1 MPRRGRPK
9 NEQQPQGSP
18 AWMTTYGD
26 MVTLL
31 LTFFVF
37 LFTFSTIEA
46 KKFEA
51 AVVSLQNAFGL
62 PLAVEDVPLGPESDM
77 GEISDNLMEDD
88 LMAEDLRQLLEIER
102 RLRAYISEEKMETL
116 VELDREGRGLVLR
129 FADTVLFDLGKADLK
144 PEARAILDRL
154 STVIRNIPN
163 HIRVEGH
170 TDNLPIS
177 TGLFPS
183 NWELSTR
190 RATEVIRYF
199 IEDHGFVPQ
208 RLSAAGY
215 GEYRPLVPN
224 DSEANRQRNRRVDVV
239 IFRLSLSMNE
249 PGYWGVLSRER
260 E

>member
-1 MPRRGRPK
+1 
-9 NEQQPQGSP
+9 
-18 AWMTTYGD
+18 MTTYGD

-37 LFTFSTIEA
+37 LFALSTVES

-51 AVVSLQNAFGL
+51 AIVSLQNAFGL
-62 PLAVEDVPLGPESDM
+62 PLSVEEIPLGPQSQ
-77 GEISDNLMEDD
+77 DNAVTDSFWNDD
-88 LMAEDLRQLLEIER
+88 LLTEDLRQLLEIER
-102 RLRAYISEEKMETL
+102 RLRAYISEERMDTL
-116 VELDREGRGLVLR
+116 IDLNREGRGLVLR
-129 FADTVLFDLGKADLK
+129 FADTVLFDLGKANLK

-154 STVIRNIPN
+154 STITRDVPN

-170 TDNLPIS
+170 TDDLPIK

-190 RATEVIRYF
+190 RATEVIR
-199 IEDHGFVPQ
+199 HFVEAHEFSPE

-215 GEYRPLVPN
+215 AEYRPLAPN

-239 IFRLSLSMNE
+239 ILRLSLSMNE
-249 PGYWGVLSRER
+249 PGYGRGAGESEKRE
-260 E
+260 